1 MPVRQRMT
9 DQIINVHGEE
19 RVVRE
24 DEAKRFRAV
33 RWAIIS
39 IGAFVVLLLIG
50 ILLFSGIFTVADP
63 NPGAANAPS
72 SGVSNQ
78 PGP

>member
-1 MPVRQRMT
+1 MT
-9 DQIINVHGEE
+9 DQIINVQGEE

-24 DEAKRFRAV
+24 DEAKRFRGV
-33 RWAIIS
+33 RWALIS
-39 IGAFVVLLLIG
+39 IGSFIILLIVG

-63 NPGAANAPS
+63 HPGATNAPPQPV
-72 SGVSNQ
+72 GANQ